1 MKHKIFTQVIII
13 AAMLIAA
20 LMMYENSPA
29 IAQAIGASVRAIDT
43 SAITLAMGTIIPAA
57 AINAIRKE
65 EQL

>member
-1 MKHKIFTQVIII
+1 MKHKIFIQVIII

-29 IAQAIGASVRAIDT
+29 IARAIGASVRAIDT